1 MGPKKALLAILG
13 VCILVICGFFTR
25 TCTGI
30 GGPSGLQALAVPL
43 DSGGGEPA
51 YALQFPLICYG
62 FLVAIILL
70 LVLLFISTKQVLEL
84 GKKSK

>member
-1 MGPKKALLAILG
+1 MDSKKALLSILG
-13 VCILVICGFFTR
+13 VCALVICGFFTR

-30 GGPSGLQALAVPL
+30 GGPSGFQVLAVPV

-51 YALQFPLICYG
+51 YALQFPLMCYG

-70 LVLLFISTKQVLEL
+70 VVLLFISTKQVLEL
-84 GKKSK
+84 RTKGK